1 MSDEQTEPVAEPTE
15 EEAPEA
21 PEGAAPSLATDPI
34 LGDQRTDVRT
44 IGPGGDVPNPVPE
57 EEEGEEEAEGDAE
70 AKAE

>member
-1 MSDEQTEPVAEPTE
+1 MSDEQTEPVAGPTE

-44 IGPGGDVPNPVPE
+44 VGPGGDVPTPVVE
-57 EEEGEEEAEGDAE
+57 EEEAEGEAE